1 MRGRIENL
9 LVEVSPAETRIAF
22 VDEKSSLT
30 EFRIERIN
38 RKSLVEGVFQG
49 RVVRVEKGMNAAFLD
64 IGIGENV
71 FLNRP
76 GEAHEGENILV
87 QVSRNAGGGKPPQVR
102 KRIEVTGRYVV
113 YLPDE
118 SGVRWPSNLKFGR
131 HREMLEVDLAEFI
144 QMEGG
149 WAFRSQSAEVGLST
163 IRTEMCRLKRLW
175 NDVDLS
181 KSQKPKSILSPPS
194 MLDKILRDRT
204 ANGAVIVDDRTM
216 LLDLEKRNSA
226 GEVEGLDDLRFHDEH
241 EPLFDAYGINDALHE
256 AKSPVIVL
264 RNGGR
269 IFIESTQ
276 ALTAIDVDLGG
287 SAGKRRGDEAIF
299 AMNIAAAE
307 AIPRQLRLRN
317 IAGLIVVD
325 FIGMRRKDHRRKLVE
340 RLKREFRFAAVS
352 VDVLGMTAAGLV
364 EVTRRRDGFSLDE
377 MMSNPSSAEILPSNE
392 SVASEALREL
402 LRTRGAGNYRL
413 LVSAEIKRVLSND
426 FKLAFEETV
435 RRLGGALSM
444 IEDPEVSGYRI
455 EKGVGKS

>member
-144 QMEGG
+144 QMEI
-149 WAFRSQSAEVGLST
+149 F
-163 IRTEMCRLKRLW
+163 
-175 NDVDLS
+175 
-181 KSQKPKSILSPPS
+181 
-194 MLDKILRDRT
+194 
-204 ANGAVIVDDRTM
+204 
-216 LLDLEKRNSA
+216 EK
-226 GEVEGLDDLRFHDEH
+226 
-241 EPLFDAYGINDALHE
+241 
-256 AKSPVIVL
+256 
-264 RNGGR
+264 
-269 IFIESTQ
+269 
-276 ALTAIDVDLGG
+276 
-287 SAGKRRGDEAIF
+287 
-299 AMNIAAAE
+299 AA
-307 AIPRQLRLRN
+307 
-317 IAGLIVVD
+317 
-325 FIGMRRKDHRRKLVE
+325 
-340 RLKREFRFAAVS
+340 
-352 VDVLGMTAAGLV
+352 T
-364 EVTRRRDGFSLDE
+364 
-377 MMSNPSSAEILPSNE
+377 
-392 SVASEALREL
+392 
-402 LRTRGAGNYRL
+402 
-413 LVSAEIKRVLSND
+413 
-426 FKLAFEETV
+426 
-435 RRLGGALSM
+435 
-444 IEDPEVSGYRI
+444 
-455 EKGVGKS
+455 